1 MSSRLREHESGYE
14 KQKKRKR
21 IEELNQSKKG
31 ALDKFFLNPSHS
43 TPLNETTSCDEN
55 FDNFNLFVEEGI
67 IGENYEN
74 NDGQSD
80 GGNTDNHV
88 VSDTETQKVTHYME
102 KFGFDIF
109 DPRNWD
115 ALDSKMVD
123 VIVEEGLRRD
133 MPIDQGPKDDL
144 NRFFSFTSYTRI
156 LPNGEKCDRDWLVY
170 SKELDKVFCFY
181 CKGFSKGCA
190 RRGRL
195 AMEGFDS
202 WVHLSGRLKEH
213 ESSLQHIQNM
223 TTWYDLCLRLR
234 NNQTIDSI
242 NQSQIKKKKKHW
254 NQVLLRIIS
263 IVKFLAKH
271 NLAFRGYK
279 ERLYEGSNGNFLGL
293 IEMFSEFDPIV
304 QEHVRRI
311 TNHDTHVHYLGHRIQ
326 NELIL
331 LLASQI
337 KSEIIRKVKQVKYL
351 SVILDCTPD
360 SSHQEKMT
368 MILRYVDVSLK
379 CVTIEESFLGFLNVD
394 DTTGQGLSDV
404 LQVELK
410 NMGLDIDDIR
420 GQGYDNGSNK
430 KEKHRG
436 V

>member
-1 MSSRLREHESGYE
+1 
-14 KQKKRKR
+14 
-21 IEELNQSKKG
+21 
-31 ALDKFFLNPSHS
+31 
-43 TPLNETTSCDEN
+43 
-55 FDNFNLFVEEGI
+55 
-67 IGENYEN
+67 
-74 NDGQSD
+74 
-80 GGNTDNHV
+80 
-88 VSDTETQKVTHYME
+88 
-102 KFGFDIF
+102 
-109 DPRNWD
+109 
-115 ALDSKMVD
+115 
-123 VIVEEGLRRD
+123 
-133 MPIDQGPKDDL
+133 
-144 NRFFSFTSYTRI
+144 
-156 LPNGEKCDRDWLVY
+156 
-170 SKELDKVFCFY
+170 
-181 CKGFSKGCA
+181 
-190 RRGRL
+190 
-195 AMEGFDS
+195 MEGFNS
-202 WVHLSGRLKEH
+202 WVHRSGRLKEH

-223 TTWYDLCLRLR
+223 TTWYDLCLRLQ
-234 NNQTIDSI
+234 NNQIIDSI
-242 NQSQIKKKKKHW
+242 NQSQIKKEKKHW

-271 NLAFRGYK
+271 NLAFRGHK

-293 IEMFSEFDPIV
+293 IEMFAEFDPIV

-326 NELIL
+326 NELIF

-360 SSHQEKMT
+360 SNHQEKMT

-430 KEKHRG
+430 KKKH
-436 V
+436 